1 MTSLTHTRAV
11 RRAEERGPSG
21 PVLLVSV
28 YRAEHAPVI
37 QPLVDDA
44 LGRGWT
50 VRLWALDRVAPG
62 LEAVTVG
69 SGPGAKCLLV
79 NGLFAGPSVDDAPS
93 GVSVSGISGSGPW
106 AWVVVMDDDF
116 VVKRGS
122 VAALLALGERGRLD
136 LLQPAHTERSYLTFP
151 ITRRR
156 AFSVAR
162 RTTFVEGGPAFA
174 VRGPWVDRV
183 LPYPD
188 RFEMGFG
195 IELVWEE
202 LARDGARLGIVD
214 AVPVRHIRPVGGG
227 GYVKS
232 EEMGRL
238 FEELARRGVDSI
250 DRVQRVIGRWRPW
263 RSDPPW
269 PAS

>member
-1 MTSLTHTRAV
+1 
-11 RRAEERGPSG
+11 
-21 PVLLVSV
+21 
-28 YRAEHAPVI
+28 
-37 QPLVDDA
+37 
-44 LGRGWT
+44 

-69 SGPGAKCLLV
+69 TGPGAKCLLV
-79 NGLFAGPSVDDAPS
+79 NGLFAGPSADGGPTGVSAS
-93 GVSVSGISGSGPW
+93 GVSESGVSESGVSESGPW

-116 VVKRGS
+116 MVKRGS

-214 AVPVRHIRPVGGG
+214 AVPVRHVRPVGGG

-238 FEELARRGVDSI
+238 FEELARRDVDSI
-250 DRVQRVIGRWRPW
+250 DQVQRVLGRWRPW

-269 PAS
+269 SAS